1 MSVYGVEGTP
11 GAGKTLYAISEFIL
25 PALLVFQFITISKG

>member
-25 PALLVFQFITISKG
+25 CGLVFQFITISKG